1 MSIAGYDLSIQKQ
14 KDSDS
19 GLMDKN
25 KIQSAIE
32 VLRKYRQ
39 GKESLE
45 SKIIQNEQWYKMRHW
60 EIIRGKKS
68 DGTDPEPVT
77 AYLFNTLANKHADAM
92 DSFPEPSF
100 LPVEQNDEQ
109 EAESLTSIVPIVLE
123 KCNYEQVYDRSWWY
137 KLKQGTGVKGVFW
150 NPELENGLGGIDIV
164 KLDLLNIYWESGIND
179 RILQVLKSLTCKSM
193 FKMIA

>member
-1 MSIAGYDLSIQKQ
+1 MPKMSIAGYDLSIQKQ

-45 SKIIQNEQWYKMRHW
+45 AKIIQNEQWYKMRHW
-60 EIIRGKKS
+60 EIIRGKKN

-77 AYLFNTLANKHADAM
+77 GYLFNTLANKHADAM

-109 EAESLTSIVPIVLE
+109 EADSLTSIVPVILE
-123 KCNYEQVYDRSWWY
+123 KCNYEQVYDRAWWY
-137 KLKQGTGVKGVFW
+137 KLK
-150 NPELENGLGGIDIV
+150 
-164 KLDLLNIYWESGIND
+164 YS
-179 RILQVLKSLTCKSM
+179 
-193 FKMIA
+193 